1 MAQIRNSDHL
11 LERIADLQTELRQS
25 DPSALAER
33 TGADFLLKEPGTGE
47 FQLRFWHRPV
57 ILTFPSL
64 EARDLHSG
72 EPLPSGMLALLLY
85 YFSMSDG
92 TPAAGRWISFSEL
105 PDGRFYNQ
113 AFQGYTGKAL
123 ARKFENNLEA
133 FCDAAKKLGG
143 HRLPEEQGLGD
154 AAFAFQVLPNVS
166 LSAVYWCG
174 DEDFP
179 ASCNILFDASVSH
192 HLSTD
197 GCAIL
202 GSILTQRLIKVDGVA
217 V

>member
-1 MAQIRNSDHL
+1 MAQFRVSDHL
-11 LERIADLQTELRQS
+11 AERIADLQTELRQS
-25 DPSALAER
+25 DPVVLRER
-33 TGADFLLKEPGTGE
+33 TGASFVAKEPGTGE
-47 FQLRFWHRPV
+47 FQLTLWDRPV
-57 ILTFPSL
+57 SLTFPGL
-64 EARDLHSG
+64 QVRDIQSG
-72 EPLPSGMLALLLY
+72 QELPSGMLALLLY

-92 TPAAGRWISFSEL
+92 TAPAGRWISFSEL